1 MSEEQRVAISELRH
15 LPELVFQFAR
25 ASIGPIRSGVY
36 FAAVHLPGLR
46 QLAIRRQPHTENFLY
61 HKKDPEQTPLGQCAE
76 VLTAIDE
83 RLYNQGQPEHYIGQ
97 ELFGQYQQIRD
108 QLQAEVVQQ
117 LGKPGNLSDYVFFD
131 RETRQ
136 NILFFQTEDNS
147 LIPIVINQAFDAK
160 SLQFKEAIENE
171 MPASYLD
178 EELRLDEVL
187 REMGFAE
194 WSTDTQAYSLRRV
207 TSICNEFHLT
217 RQADLEHD
225 GILINNL
232 RDKGVH
238 TIGELQAVFRLL
250 FSKGIQAGQDGKTY
264 VDKDLLVRARKI
276 FCLAYPEIAQEHA
289 EQWICEAAQERL
301 YFHTITKKIRQNT
314 ALVLAFMQSRAFS
327 QHAQAFKDRHLAS
340 LGQTERET
348 AIAMLAGLY
357 VLHYEGNPPDQSRS
371 QYYLAK
377 EVSYFEDIEQFLAD
391 YSNAGGITPELIDS
405 ESKQEQEV
413 VCGVIETTEPFDQQ
427 KQEVID
433 KFDASYFGV
442 RCQMRRHRTHQ
453 ALLGTLQKVRVPIT
467 VDPRKGMFPNLIANL
482 AIKRV
487 KTDEGRYHLLSST
500 WLWQNG
506 GYLLEDGEIPPDFNE
521 QKSKVNP
528 ETDELEPVSTRLDR
542 SLQYIFGIDQE
553 QGAVESGSV
562 YDKYQAQEQRIISE
576 APTIMEY
583 LATDEA
589 VPASIRD
596 FINQIIS
603 GEFVT
608 RVLEKFGSI
617 SDQDPNIIGRFFPE
631 GLQAFTQSV
640 SYRYAF
646 DFVRGV
652 ETNLGLQNGFLARIR
667 AQFVGDWKPLDA
679 AKLSLE
685 KLTIAKQRT
694 LQDGEHR
701 LAWMNH
707 ETSKIK
713 TLKDLQE
720 KAEIIFG
727 WDTDDMKFLRWVPFW
742 DVWNTLGGAWDCV
755 CFTRKTI
762 FNPRAFKAA

>member
-1 MSEEQRVAISELRH
+1 MSEEQKVSLHELKH
-15 LPELVFQFAR
+15 LPEVIFQFIR
-25 ASIGPIRSGVY
+25 AASGPFRS
-36 FAAVHLPGLR
+36 AAYYGALQLPGLR
-46 QLAIRRQPHTENFLY
+46 QLAIKRQPQVENFLY
-61 HKKDPEQTPLGQCAE
+61 HRSSPEFTSLENCCP

-97 ELFGQYQQIRD
+97 ELFGQFEQVRE
-108 QLQAEVVQQ
+108 QLQVEAVQQ
-117 LGKPGNLSDYVFFD
+117 LGKPGKLSDYVFFD
-131 RETRQ
+131 RQTQQ
-136 NILFFQTEDNS
+136 NILFFQTEDNI

-160 SLQFKEAIENE
+160 SLQFKAELKNDEPNSYIE
-171 MPASYLD
+171 
-178 EELRLDEVL
+178 EELQLDKALKEL
-187 REMGFAE
+187 GFDE
-194 WSTDTQAYSLRRV
+194 WATDTQAYSLRRV

-264 VDKDLLVRARKI
+264 VDQDLLVRAREI

-314 ALVLAFMQSRAFS
+314 ALVLAFMQSQAFS

-357 VLHYEGNPPDQSRS
+357 VLHFEGNPPDQSRS
-371 QYYLAK
+371 QFYLAK
-377 EVSYFEDIEQFLAD
+377 EANYFEDILQFLTD
-391 YSNAGGITPELIDS
+391 YSIGGGNIPELLEADS
-405 ESKQEQEV
+405 RQDHQI
-413 VCGVIETTEPFDQQ
+413 VCGEFETTDPFDQQ
-427 KQEVID
+427 KQEVIE
-433 KFDASYFGV
+433 KFDGSYFNV

-453 ALLGTLQKVRVPIT
+453 ALLGTLQKFRAPIT

-482 AIKRV
+482 AIRRV

-506 GYLLEDGEIPPDFNE
+506 GYLLEDGKTPPNFNE

-528 ETDELEPVSTRLDR
+528 ETEELEPVSTRIDR
-542 SLQYIFGIDQE
+542 SLQYIFGINQE
-553 QGAVESGSV
+553 LGATEGGQV
-562 YDKYQAQEQRIISE
+562 YDKYKAQEQRIISE

-583 LATDEA
+583 LATGED
-589 VPASIRD
+589 VPESIRD
-596 FINQIIS
+596 FISQIIS

-617 SDQDPNIIGRFFPE
+617 SDQDPNIIGRFFFFFLP
-631 GLQAFTQSV
+631 AFTQSV
-640 SYRYAF
+640 SYIYAF

-652 ETNLGLQNGFLARIR
+652 ETNLGLQNGFAAKIR
-667 AQFVGDWKPLDA
+667 AQFIGDWKPLDA

-685 KLTIAKQRT
+685 KLAIAKQRT

-707 ETSKIK
+707 ETSEIK
-713 TLKDLQE
+713 TLKKKKK

-727 WDTDDMKFLRWVPFW
+727 WDTDDMKFPRWVPFW
-742 DVWNTLGGAWDCV
+742 DVWNT
-755 CFTRKTI
+755 
-762 FNPRAFKAA
+762 

>member
-1 MSEEQRVAISELRH
+1 MSEEQKSNFNELRH
-15 LPELVFQFAR
+15 LPEVLLQFAR
-25 ASIGPIRSGVY
+25 ASIGPIRSGAY

-46 QLAIRRQPHTENFLY
+46 QLAIRRQPHTENFLH
-61 HKKDPEQTPLGQCAE
+61 HKEDPEETPLEQCGE

-97 ELFGQYQQIRD
+97 ELFGQFEQVRE
-108 QLQAEVVQQ
+108 QLQVEAIQQ
-117 LGKPGNLSDYVFFD
+117 LGKSGKLSDYVFFD
-131 RETRQ
+131 RQTQQ
-136 NILFFQTEDNS
+136 NVLFFQTEGNQ
-147 LIPIVINQAFDAK
+147 LIPIVVNQEFDAK
-160 SLQFKEAIENE
+160 SLQFKEAFENE
-171 MPASYLD
+171 APASYLD
-178 EELRLDEVL
+178 EELRFDEVL
-187 REMGFAE
+187 REMGFTD
-194 WSTDTQAYSLRRV
+194 WSTDTQIYSLRRV
-207 TSICNEFHLT
+207 TSICNQFHLI
-217 RQADLEHD
+217 RQDDFEHD

-232 RDKGVH
+232 RDKGVN

-250 FSKGIQAGQDGKTY
+250 FSKGIQMGQDGRTY
-264 VDKDLLVRARKI
+264 IDQDLLTRARKI
-276 FCLAYPEIAQEHA
+276 FCLAYPEIAQHHA
-289 EQWICEAAQERL
+289 EQWICEAAQEKL
-301 YFHTITKKIRQNT
+301 YFHTISEKIRQNT
-314 ALVLAFMQSRAFS
+314 SLVLAFMRSQAFS

-357 VLHYEGNPPDQSRS
+357 VLHYEGNPPGQSRS

-377 EVSYFEDIEQFLAD
+377 EASYFEDIEQFITD
-391 YSNAGGITPELIDS
+391 YSIGGGETPELLDS
-405 ESKQEQEV
+405 DSRQNHEI
-413 VCGVIETTEPFDQQ
+413 VCGETVAAEPFDQQ
-427 KQEVID
+427 KKEVIE
-433 KFDASYFGV
+433 KFDGCYFDV

-453 ALLGTLQKVRVPIT
+453 ALLGTLQKVRAPIT

-506 GYLLEDGEIPPDFNE
+506 GYLLEDGESPPNFNE
-521 QKSKVNP
+521 QKSQVNP
-528 ETDELEPVSTRLDR
+528 EKDELDPVNARLDR
-542 SLQYIFGIDQE
+542 SLQYIFGINQKADAAE
-553 QGAVESGSV
+553 TGSV
-562 YDKYQAQEQRIISE
+562 YDKYRAQEQRIISE

-583 LATDEA
+583 LATGDD
-589 VPASIRD
+589 VPESIRD
-596 FINQIIS
+596 FISQIIS

-652 ETNLGLQNGFLARIR
+652 ETNLGLQNGFSARIR
-667 AQFVGDWKPLDA
+667 AQFIGDWKPLDA
-679 AKLSLE
+679 AKLSLD
-685 KLTIAKQRT
+685 KLAIATQRT
-694 LQDGEHR
+694 LHDGEHR

-707 ETSKIK
+707 ETSEIK